1 MECYH
6 TVYTEGT
13 GEIVEKKSRFIAEV
27 FPVSNEEEA
36 FAHLEEIRKKHWDA
50 RHHCW
55 AYVIG
60 RNPAAEALAHTV
72 IITKIHGFKLK
83 IITDYTGLG
92 KIQYILGQRGLS
104 VLDTVYTDKVE
115 LTVLVPDDEE
125 GFLMKE
131 LMEGTNGQAMTEK
144 TEQCWFAETEE
155 GIKIFE
161 Q

>member
-1 MECYH
+1 M
-6 TVYTEGT
+6 
-13 GEIVEKKSRFIAEV
+13 
-27 FPVSNEEEA
+27 
-36 FAHLEEIRKKHWDA
+36 
-50 RHHCW
+50 
-55 AYVIG
+55 
-60 RNPAAEALAHTV
+60 
-72 IITKIHGFKLK
+72 
-83 IITDYTGLG
+83 
-92 KIQYILGQRGLS
+92 IQ
-104 VLDTVYTDKVE
+104 YTDKVE

>member
-1 MECYH
+1 MLRY
-6 TVYTEGT
+6 
-13 GEIVEKKSRFIAEV
+13 I
-27 FPVSNEEEA
+27 
-36 FAHLEEIRKKHWDA
+36 WQ
-50 RHHCW
+50 
-55 AYVIG
+55 
-60 RNPAAEALAHTV
+60 TV

>member
-1 MECYH
+1 ML
-6 TVYTEGT
+6 
-13 GEIVEKKSRFIAEV
+13 S
-27 FPVSNEEEA
+27 VSDGVLA
-36 FAHLEEIRKKHWDA
+36 QIDA
-50 RHHCW
+50 
-55 AYVIG
+55 
-60 RNPAAEALAHTV
+60 
-72 IITKIHGFKLK
+72 
-83 IITDYTGLG
+83 DYNSIG